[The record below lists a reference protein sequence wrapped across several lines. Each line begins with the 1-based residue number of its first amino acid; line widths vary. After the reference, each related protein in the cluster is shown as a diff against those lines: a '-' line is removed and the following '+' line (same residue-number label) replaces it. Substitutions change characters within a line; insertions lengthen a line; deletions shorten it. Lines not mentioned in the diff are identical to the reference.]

1 MDSPADSA
9 ELLARDWLSWPDC
22 PTRNPASEAVQ
33 SELGCKQTA
42 WNWQIDQ
49 RLERGLSRR
58 DGLASLRNGALGHSS
73 LESIGENKT
82 QPHLRCAVRSPN
94 RPETSKTPNRFL
106 DRFFSLP
113 PNTPQ
118 WLRPTR
124 SGGVLQCR
132 AIVPNG
138 SATTRSGGVLRLFGC
153 FVLLFVVVSGSDRL
167 GTIDLPCRRAAAVS
181 YSVELSFT
189 EADYFPMQKR
199 LNKASSTSLLA
210 TVPATW
216 PNSSSANRN
225 SPATNSS
232 PARSTHVCLA

>member
-1 MDSPADSA
+1 MAPRRRAAEASYGCLAVLSYCLWWFQVPIDWGQSIYHADA
-9 ELLARDWLSWPDC
+9 
-22 PTRNPASEAVQ
+22 
-33 SELGCKQTA
+33 
-42 WNWQIDQ
+42 Q
-49 RLERGLSRR
+49 R
-58 DGLASLRNGALGHSS
+58 
-73 LESIGENKT
+73 
-82 QPHLRCAVRSPN
+82 RCL
-94 RPETSKTPNRFL
+94 T
-106 DRFFSLP
+106 
-113 PNTPQ
+113 
-118 WLRPTR
+118 
-124 SGGVLQCR
+124 CR

>member
-9 ELLARDWLSWPDC
+9 ELLARDWLGWPDC

-33 SELGCKQTA
+33 SGLGCKQTA

-113 PNTPQ
+113 PNTP
-118 WLRPTR
+118 
-124 SGGVLQCR
+124 
-132 AIVPNG
+132 PNG

-153 FVLLFVVVSGSDRL
+153 FVLLTAVTSGSDRL